1 MLIVTTP
8 ATQFDLITLLSAKM
22 AFSIKGSDEDDF
34 LKDAI
39 TQASDVIARHCK
51 RIFALEAVTET
62 LRPDQSKNDLVLAR
76 YPVAE
81 ITSVVEG
88 NTTVDPS
95 MYEINV
101 DSGVLRR
108 LAGDGTSD
116 GWWPASRIVVTYSAG
131 FDLPTDTPA
140 ALQKAATRLVKAY
153 YDTADRDLS
162 LRSSDIPGVHNATY
176 LDFEHL
182 PFDAEALLAPFRN
195 LRIG

>member
-1 MLIVTTP
+1 MLTVTDDADSYDLVTL
-8 ATQFDLITLLSAKM
+8 ATVKAAMSIT
-22 AFSIKGSDEDDF
+22 GPDEDDF
-34 LKDAI
+34 LKSAI
-39 TQASDVIARHCK
+39 TQASDVIARHC
-51 RIFALEAVTET
+51 RRVFALEVVTET

-88 NTTVDPS
+88 NTTVDPT

-162 LRSSDIPGVHNATY
+162 VRSLDVPGVLSRTY

-195 LRIG
+195 MRFG